1 MSRRRKL
8 VLVSGD
14 HFKSFLTVGY
24 KFENAVVEEGLPED
38 AAFVAMAYNAERDL
52 WMLVFASPSFDEV
65 KPGDQL
71 PELLV
76 KLRRTA

>member
-1 MSRRRKL
+1 MSSRRKL

-14 HFKSFLTVGY
+14 NFKSFLTVGN

-52 WMLVFASPSFDEV
+52 WMLVFDSPSFDEV

-71 PELLV
+71 PELVV
-76 KLRRTA
+76 KLRRTG